1 MSLYIL
7 AQVSPLAKIAVIFL
21 TGASSESVHLIP
33 SMAEEIVRQWRQF
46 NQVERDMDFAFL
58 FSTFAEASAE
68 AGSEVAGAWRRV
80 RAQQE
85 RGLGGRVI
93 DLVKREQEMQQVSL
107 KRKPVEPATPPSF
120 AQKLRSL
127 KVVQPQPTSKYS
139 PLAQANEE
147 FGPLLFDVMLNAST
161 VRPGPRDSTAEVRDA
176 VRPLVVS
183 LLSSTETPT
192 LARVRSTW
200 AEYKAYFEGKAK
212 DLHDLSVVEVAGF
225 LAQNK
230 APSRTMQALQWMKS
244 NLMLQGPLDLCKVQA
259 KPKGGKHGI
268 GSHQAAV
275 AQPSMLV
282 GLEENLKTAIE
293 PKNPA
298 WPCLLGAWLQV
309 FGCVRWQHLQR
320 SLPVAFDSHNMHFV
334 CLRGKQKKQRTGF
347 RWAAPSHL
355 ATIEFALYEHAA
367 NLFSQF
373 KEPGLVVHARTGALQ
388 TQAIAQDEVR
398 RGMREWVVEDDLGR
412 ISSKSWRQFG
422 ITFTVMAALQT
433 SDQVAFGNWIDNA
446 PRGQSAMP
454 LRYTGN
460 KYDHS
465 NFIKHTLHAFVT
477 TLLDHGVAGTWDQL
491 NTADVRTWAKEASEK
506 AATWLETPKET
517 LQEFRIPEVAAGL
530 FANPLRVRAC
540 MKFIRKRKAKVENA
554 PAAPSAPEVP
564 EAPPILP
571 VLDDQYF
578 DNLAT
583 QRWRRP
589 GHSGAAEPPAV
600 IYRHVAGLEAPCI
613 ILGGLPTADDVQF
626 LRDMK
631 VELIV
636 TCFQERPDK
645 KGAVLPP
652 GAYIFN
658 FCIAGKRRQGAWEAL
673 RKLILP
679 ALENGESIYVHCMA
693 GVHRAPVAAALILA
707 AVRQLPF
714 DRMMEHIQRLRAI
727 DEPHKML
734 RGELAEWVYVA
745 NVGQLPEPQVKV
757 PVPFVTS
764 LMDGALMH
772 AVPHGWN
779 PDVPAP
785 ACRWRQ
791 SRAGSRG
798 FYSGNVEYVDD
809 VFAAIAYGRPFCQGC
824 RSLLPPGVQQV
835 LWDNPATWRR

>member
-1 MSLYIL
+1 M
-7 AQVSPLAKIAVIFL
+7 AP
-21 TGASSESVHLIP
+21 SSRS
-33 SMAEEIVRQWRQF
+33 
-46 NQVERDMDFAFL
+46 
-58 FSTFAEASAE
+58 
-68 AGSEVAGAWRRV
+68 AGAW
-80 RAQQE
+80 AI
-85 RGLGGRVI
+85 GGRVI

-183 LLSSTETPT
+183 LLSSTD
-192 LARVRSTW
+192 
-200 AEYKAYFEGKAK
+200 FEGKAK
-212 DLHDLSVVEVAGF
+212 DLHDLSAVEVAGF

-293 PKNPA
+293 LKNPA

-398 RGMREWVVEDDLGR
+398 REWVVEDDLGR

-506 AATWLETPKET
+506 AATWLETPRET

-540 MKFIRKRKAKVENA
+540 
-554 PAAPSAPEVP
+554 
-564 EAPPILP
+564 
-571 VLDDQYF
+571 
-578 DNLAT
+578 
-583 QRWRRP
+583 
-589 GHSGAAEPPAV
+589 
-600 IYRHVAGLEAPCI
+600 
-613 ILGGLPTADDVQF
+613 
-626 LRDMK
+626 
-631 VELIV
+631 
-636 TCFQERPDK
+636 
-645 KGAVLPP
+645 
-652 GAYIFN
+652 
-658 FCIAGKRRQGAWEAL
+658 
-673 RKLILP
+673 KL
-679 ALENGESIYVHCMA
+679 V
-693 GVHRAPVAAALILA
+693 
-707 AVRQLPF
+707 
-714 DRMMEHIQRLRAI
+714 
-727 DEPHKML
+727 
-734 RGELAEWVYVA
+734 
-745 NVGQLPEPQVKV
+745 
-757 PVPFVTS
+757 
-764 LMDGALMH
+764 
-772 AVPHGWN
+772 
-779 PDVPAP
+779 
-785 ACRWRQ
+785 
-791 SRAGSRG
+791 
-798 FYSGNVEYVDD
+798 
-809 VFAAIAYGRPFCQGC
+809 
-824 RSLLPPGVQQV
+824 
-835 LWDNPATWRR
+835 